1 MHEGAAKKFV
11 IPSRDDDLL
20 EENDDFYTIAI
31 RPELDEIISKV
42 FRCCYECAE
51 NSSVPLVNLFLPHSS
66 PIEERDHIDDAY
78 NVVSSK
84 DRNFGIVCYR
94 AAHPFIDFNAFSEG
108 EPWRL
113 RAQLVSV
120 LNSGLK
126 QTLDSV
132 EELLPMLTSEA
143 EAEIAQDLNTEREM
157 HVRALLMYIYLLCR
171 LAVLFEKECANR

>member
-42 FRCCYECAE
+42 FQLRHDIDAGRW
-51 NSSVPLVNLFLPHSS
+51 SRIIDRFDHLFFT
-66 PIEERDHIDDAY
+66 I
-78 NVVSSK
+78 K
-84 DRNFGIVCYR
+84 
-94 AAHPFIDFNAFSEG
+94 AFSEG

-120 LNSGLK
+120 LNSGFL
-126 QTLDSV
+126 TV